1 MRKRSRLRSAV
12 RRISLAIVVL
22 ALAIGFVV
30 SSKTFQ
36 ACLHDARIPAG
47 GQNLADGLAAALA
60 VAGVFRDCTSE
71 FLRQN
76 GEAITAAFVIVLGFS
91 SIALWWAVRR
101 LWLSGAEQLEFARQA
116 TQDAVTAV
124 RQSLTSLERAF
135 IFVES
140 YNLRQVSGEDPL
152 RPFHLTPL
160 WKNAGK
166 TRTVRARHHAS
177 WAAMNAPMANDFAF
191 PDVGTNAKPLPLLI
205 GPGVTIGGHR
215 IEIPHQQV
223 LQALEGRSHLYVW
236 GWCEYNDVF
245 PGTPR
250 HRTEFCVQIE
260 RVEVA
265 DGAGPPGQRRVSAQ
279 FTPHQRHN
287 GADEDCVKPVQ
298 T

>member
-1 MRKRSRLRSAV
+1 MRKRPRLRAAV
-12 RRISLAIVVL
+12 RGTFLAIILL
-22 ALAIGFVV
+22 ALAVAVV
-30 SSKTFQ
+30 ASSRTFQ
-36 ACLHDARIPAG
+36 ACVTGTGPQAG
-47 GQNLADGLAAALA
+47 GQDLAHQLAAALQL
-60 VAGVFRDCTSE
+60 AGVYRDCSSE

-76 GEAITAAFVIVLGFS
+76 GEAITAALVVVLVFPTLG
-91 SIALWWAVRR
+91 LWWAVRR
-101 LWLSGAEQLEFARQA
+101 LWLSGADHLAFAQETTR
-116 TQDAVTAV
+116 DAVVAI
-124 RQSLTSLERAF
+124 RQSLSSMERAF
-135 IFVES
+135 VFVES
-140 YNLRQVSGEDPL
+140 YNLRQVSGEDPQ
-152 RPFHLTPL
+152 RAFHLTPL

-166 TRTVRARHHAS
+166 TRTVRARHHTS
-177 WAAMNAPMANDFAF
+177 WAAMSAPMANDFAF

-205 GPGVTIGGHR
+205 GPGVTAGGHR
-215 IEIPHQQV
+215 VEIPHQQV
-223 LQALEGRSHLYVW
+223 LQALEGRTHLYVW

-279 FTPHQRHN
+279 FTPLQRHN